1 MKKYIVRMLCSS
13 LPWEPSEFTFVYV
26 YADSEEEA
34 KKAVADPPMCYSVD
48 ANEVGEENY

>member
-13 LPWEPSEFTFVYV
+13 LPWEPSEFSFVYV

-34 KKAVADPPMCYSVD
+34 KKAVTDPMCYSVE
-48 ANEVGEENY
+48 ANEVGE

>member
-13 LPWEPSEFTFVYV
+13 LPCFVYV

-34 KKAVADPPMCYSVD
+34 KKAVCYSVE
-48 ANEVGEENY
+48 ANEVKE

>member
-26 YADSEEEA
+26 YAQSKEEA
-34 KKAVADPPMCYSVD
+34 KQAVQDQMCYSITV
-48 ANEVGEENY
+48 NEVDGND

>member
-34 KKAVADPPMCYSVD
+34 KKAVTDPMCYSVD
-48 ANEVGEENY
+48 AAEVKE